1 MTGFKIVNLK
11 ILIEEIGEEP
21 VKELLSNFSCPLNKD
36 VEIFLKQKAIEFS
49 KQGLSQTH
57 LVFASYKG
65 NPEIVGYFCL
75 ANKIHHRSARKA
87 VKNPQKAYF

>member
-36 VEIFLKQKAIEFS
+36 VEIFLKQKAIEVS
-49 KQGLSQTH
+49 KQGL
-57 LVFASYKG
+57 
-65 NPEIVGYFCL
+65 
-75 ANKIHHRSARKA
+75 
-87 VKNPQKAYF
+87 